1 MASTDIN
8 NFIKEIHNLNTK
20 INNNNYINRI
30 SSHHENFVQL
40 NEIIEKYQEIHDV
53 FKENLEDNYY
63 LFKCF
68 YDIFI
73 KYLVNIINFIEY
85 LKAIKNTLESSKS
98 LKSSKSSKSILKS
111 DIDDVNKTYGS
122 IYNYTFIKLLKF
134 LGLKESKKYI
144 TIKDLYHIIQYY
156 DKKEGI
162 KKISDLHKLEIE
174 KFLNKRNINTLI
186 KNLEIIINNT
196 IADIVDLDQTIKKK
210 TKHLNYITIP
220 QYNPICW
227 FASILTGMCYSD
239 LNKKLIY
246 DKITTN
252 DSRFDNP
259 FSVMIKILIEEI
271 TNQFKTYD
279 EKDSFYC
286 GMLKYLK
293 NEPVQVLNYFI
304 DLNLDN
310 FLTEIYDIFGV
321 EINLKDMSKEDYD
334 NMMAYLNKSYLYSK
348 YSYFMNFIYYNLKKN
363 EDGSRCSF
371 NLDDSKVYEI
381 PYSDSS
387 ILVYFYDLINVFCKY
402 VYLDIDSKS
411 KAYNYYENVLS
422 NDESSGKIPDII
434 AIEYNNKTI
443 NFNDQIKI
451 KKVDEEIKIENSEM
465 GIIIYKDHKYKLDYI
480 LHFNDTK
487 IKCDLNSSCI
497 HCISAITYGGVEY
510 IYDSDKIRKTVNC
523 EETYKIPCSLI
534 KQKWSKNMNKELS
547 YCTTDCNYNIDCKLD
562 KIYRDDICYT
572 YNFNLI
578 YVYVKID

>member
-1 MASTDIN
+1 MESTDIN
-8 NFIKEIHNLNTK
+8 NFIKKIHNLNTK

-30 SSHHENFVQL
+30 SSHRENFVEL
-40 NEIIEKYQEIHDV
+40 NRIIKKYQEIHDV

-85 LKAIKNTLESSKS
+85 LKDIINT
-98 LKSSKSSKSILKS
+98 SKSSKSILKS
-111 DIDDVNKTYGS
+111 DIDNVNKTYGT
-122 IYNYTFIKLLKF
+122 IYNYTFVKLLKF
-134 LGLKESKKYI
+134 LKLKESKKYI
-144 TIKDLYHIIQYY
+144 TIKDLYLIIQSY

-162 KKISDLHKLEIE
+162 KKIPDLHKLEFK
-174 KFLNKRNINTLI
+174 KFLNKKNINTLI

-246 DKITTN
+246 DKITKN
-252 DSRFDNP
+252 DSKFNP
-259 FSVMIKILIEEI
+259 FSEMIKFLIKEI
-271 TNQFKTYD
+271 TNQYKTYD

-286 GMLKYLK
+286 EMLNYLK

-310 FLTEIYDIFGV
+310 FLKEIYDTFKV
-321 EINLKDMSKEDYD
+321 KINLEDMSNEDYD
-334 NMMAYLNKSYLYSK
+334 NMMAYLNENYLYSK

-363 EDGSRCSF
+363 EDGTRCSF

-381 PYSDSS
+381 SYADSS

-411 KAYNYYENVLS
+411 KAYNYYENALL
-422 NDESSGKIPDII
+422 NDENSDKIPDII
-434 AIEYNNKTI
+434 AIEYNNKII
-443 NFNDQIKI
+443 NLNDENKI
-451 KKVDEEIKIENSEM
+451 KKVDEEIKIEDSEM

-487 IKCDLNSSCI
+487 IKCDLNSSCV

-510 IYDSDKIRKTVNC
+510 IYDSDKIRKIVDC

-578 YVYVKID
+578 YVYIKID